1 VIGAYHRLFQ
11 IERSFR
17 MSRHDL
23 QARRIC
29 RHRCD
34 SIEARLTTVFAAL
47 AVGRWI
53 EAATGWTA
61 RAFRPSSGYR

>member
-1 VIGAYHRLFQ
+1 VAAEFVIGAYHRLFQ

-23 QARRIC
+23 QARRIY
-29 RHRCD
+29 HHGCD

-47 AVGRWI
+47 AVSRWI
-53 EAATGWTA
+53 EEA
-61 RAFRPSSGYR
+61 S